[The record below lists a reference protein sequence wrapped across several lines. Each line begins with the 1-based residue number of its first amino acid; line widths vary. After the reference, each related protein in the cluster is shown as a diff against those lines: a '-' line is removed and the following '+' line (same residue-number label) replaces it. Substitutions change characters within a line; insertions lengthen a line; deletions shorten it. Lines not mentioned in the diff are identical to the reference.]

1 MNDTVIVNG
10 RTLPWLFVQRGF
22 KIPSFNFEIS
32 TEKVEGRPGSV
43 FKRKGLNEYRFD
55 LPLVVHNDFLSSGG
69 VKNHDYILE
78 ELVKFFNYDE
88 PVKLQ
93 LKSKKWYWNAYF
105 EGPLEVN
112 SKTENSINVVTVKV
126 VLTDPYK
133 YAIDGSKNTA
143 ISDQVSLVNS
153 GTADTPILV
162 EARSLNNAN
171 YYMITKKDEDY
182 FMIGDDDVNKELKD
196 YSPSI
201 LSDEFKSF
209 AGWTKVTSGQ
219 VQDTIFGG
227 TVGGSFKLEKN
238 KEGFE
243 INNFPEGNGWIGAQY
258 KRGFSKALK
267 DFKVTV
273 KGIVYQKSKGSG
285 KIAYHI
291 YDTDNR
297 LLATL
302 GYINSSGGAPN
313 GKFIVNLFSQS
324 GDEVKILEASN
335 VPMVNKIDTL
345 IIYMSLERIGDTFRL
360 KTWLFNHEKDP
371 NRTKPLQIVNKTY
384 QDKGNFYQ
392 RPVSSISVY
401 EAKNTKSNKMMKMH
415 ALGIYLFEKLPKPVG
430 ARDMIIKKG
439 DLISIDMA
447 NKNVFI
453 NEEPMLSEKTFG
465 SDFFTVDRGH
475 TELIIYPTGI
485 FDTTVKWQDR
495 YL

>member
-55 LPLVVHNDFLSSGG
+55 LHLVVHNDFLSSGG

-162 EARSLNNAN
+162 EARALNNAN

-201 LSDEFKSF
+201 LSDESRTLS
-209 AGWTKVTSGQ
+209 GWNKQSNINFTDNHT
-219 VQDTIFGG
+219 GG
-227 TVGGSFKLEKN
+227 AVGGSFSQSST
-238 KEGFE
+238 KESFVLNTGSVS
-243 INNFPEGNGWIGAQY
+243 GSGWNGAMYKRQFSKQAQDFTTTVKIGVGQRKKGAIRFAQY
-258 KRGFSKALK
+258 
-267 DFKVTV
+267 
-273 KGIVYQKSKGSG
+273 VYDS
-285 KIAYHI
+285 
-291 YDTDNR
+291 DNR
-297 LLATL
+297 VIASIGYTNPNANQAIGRIIVTL
-302 GYINSSGGAPN
+302 FN
-313 GKFIVNLFSQS
+313 QS
-324 GDEVKILEASN
+324 GDQQV
-335 VPMVNKIDTL
+335 
-345 IIYMSLERIGDTFRL
+345 IYNYKNNPKLYKMDDFVIYIKLTR
-360 KTWLFNHEKDP
+360 
-371 NRTKPLQIVNKTY
+371 
-384 QDKGNFYQ
+384 KGNVFTVKSWKYKEFPYPERKKAFDEDEKSFIDSGDFYK
-392 RPVSSISVY
+392 RPVIAASLYI
-401 EAKNTKSNKMMKMH
+401 AKNGNNNVMPLYIFGTYTRE
-415 ALGIYLFEKLPKPVG
+415 LLPKPVG

-447 NKNVFI
+447 NKNVFV

>member
-1 MNDTVIVNG
+1 MRNETIIVNG
-10 RTLPWLFVQRGF
+10 KKLKWLFVERGF
-22 KIPSFNFEIS
+22 KIPSFNYATT
-32 TEKVEGRPGSV
+32 TEKVPGRPGTIKKSRELDGYEFDIPLIV
-43 FKRKGLNEYRFD
+43 RNDYLAGRKTHDDILNE
-55 LPLVVHNDFLSSGG
+55 V
-69 VKNHDYILE
+69 
-78 ELVKFFNYDE
+78 VKFFDYEE

-93 LKSKKWYWNAYF
+93 FSTKGWYWNAYF
-105 EGPLEVN
+105 DGPFEIASN
-112 SKTENSINVVTVKV
+112 NDGFITFNVQV

-133 YAIDGSKNTA
+133 YAIEGSQNTA
-143 ISDQVSLVNS
+143 ISDAVSVVNA
-153 GTADTPILV
+153 GTAETPIIV
-162 EARSLNNAN
+162 EARALQNSN
-171 YYMITKKDEDY
+171 YYMISKGDEDY
-182 FMIGDDDVNKELKD
+182 FMIGDDDLDKPLKD
-196 YSPSI
+196 YSPNI

-209 AGWTKVTSGQ
+209 AGWTKVSSGQ

-267 DFKVTV
+267 DFKVIV
-273 KGIVYQKSKGSG
+273 KGIVYQKSKGAG

-313 GKFIVNLFSQS
+313 GKFIFNLFNQS

-439 DLISIDMA
+439 DLIQINTATKS
-447 NKNVFI
+447 VVV
-453 NEEPMLSEKTFG
+453 NEESFLSEKTFG
-465 SDFFTVDRGH
+465 SDWINVDKGH
-475 TELIIYPTGI
+475 TELVINPPSI

>member
-1 MNDTVIVNG
+1 MRNETIIVNG
-10 RTLPWLFVQRGF
+10 KKLKWLFVERGF
-22 KIPSFNFEIS
+22 KIPSFNYATT
-32 TEKVEGRPGSV
+32 TEKVPGRPGTIKKSRELDGYEFDIPLIV
-43 FKRKGLNEYRFD
+43 RNDYLAGRKTHDDILNE
-55 LPLVVHNDFLSSGG
+55 V
-69 VKNHDYILE
+69 
-78 ELVKFFNYDE
+78 VKFFDYEE

-93 LKSKKWYWNAYF
+93 FSTKGWYWNAYF
-105 EGPLEVN
+105 DGPFEIASN
-112 SKTENSINVVTVKV
+112 NDGFITFNVQV

-133 YAIDGSKNTA
+133 YAIEGSQNTA
-143 ISDQVSLVNS
+143 ISDAVSVVNS
-153 GTADTPILV
+153 GTADTPIIV
-162 EARSLNNAN
+162 EARALQNSN
-171 YYMITKKDEDY
+171 YYMISKGDEDY
-182 FMIGDDDVNKELKD
+182 FMIGDDDLDKPLKD
-196 YSPSI
+196 YSPNI

-209 AGWTKVTSGQ
+209 AGWTKVSSGQ

-267 DFKVTV
+267 DFKVIV
-273 KGIVYQKSKGSG
+273 KGIVYQKSKGAG

-313 GKFIVNLFSQS
+313 GKFIFNLFNQS

-335 VPMVNKIDTL
+335 IPMVNKIDTL

-439 DLISIDMA
+439 DLIQINTATKS
-447 NKNVFI
+447 VVV
-453 NEEPMLSEKTFG
+453 NEESFLSEKTFG
-465 SDFFTVDRGH
+465 SDWINVDKGH
-475 TELIIYPTGI
+475 TELVINPPSI

>member
-1 MNDTVIVNG
+1 MRNETIIVNG
-10 RTLPWLFVQRGF
+10 KKLKWLFVERGF
-22 KIPSFNFEIS
+22 KIPSFNYATT
-32 TEKVEGRPGSV
+32 TEKVPGRPGTIKKSRELDGYEFDIPLIV
-43 FKRKGLNEYRFD
+43 RNDYLAGRKTHDDILNE
-55 LPLVVHNDFLSSGG
+55 V
-69 VKNHDYILE
+69 
-78 ELVKFFNYDE
+78 VKFFDYEE

-93 LKSKKWYWNAYF
+93 FSTKGWYWNAYF
-105 EGPLEVN
+105 DGPFEIASN
-112 SKTENSINVVTVKV
+112 NDGFITFNVQV

-133 YAIDGSKNTA
+133 YAIEGSQNTA
-143 ISDQVSLVNS
+143 ISDAVSVVNS
-153 GTADTPILV
+153 GTADTPIIV
-162 EARSLNNAN
+162 EARALQNSN
-171 YYMITKKDEDY
+171 YYMISKGDEDY
-182 FMIGDDDVNKELKD
+182 FMIGDDDLDKPLKD
-196 YSPSI
+196 YSPNI

-209 AGWTKVTSGQ
+209 AGWTKVSSGQ

-267 DFKVTV
+267 DFKVIV
-273 KGIVYQKSKGSG
+273 KGIVYQKSKGAG

-313 GKFIVNLFSQS
+313 GKFIFNLFNQS

-439 DLISIDMA
+439 DLIQINTATKS
-447 NKNVFI
+447 VVV
-453 NEEPMLSEKTFG
+453 NEESFLSEKTFG
-465 SDFFTVDRGH
+465 SDWINVDKGH
-475 TELIIYPTGI
+475 TELVINPPSI

>member
-1 MNDTVIVNG
+1 MRNETIIVNG
-10 RTLPWLFVQRGF
+10 KKLKWLFVERGF
-22 KIPSFNFEIS
+22 KIPSFNYATT
-32 TEKVEGRPGSV
+32 TEKVPGRPGTIKKSRELDGYEFDIPLIV
-43 FKRKGLNEYRFD
+43 RNDYLAGRKTHDDILNE
-55 LPLVVHNDFLSSGG
+55 V
-69 VKNHDYILE
+69 
-78 ELVKFFNYDE
+78 VKFFDYEE

-93 LKSKKWYWNAYF
+93 FSTKGWYWNAYF
-105 EGPLEVN
+105 DGPFEIASN
-112 SKTENSINVVTVKV
+112 NDGFITFNVQV

-133 YAIDGSKNTA
+133 YAIEGSQNTA
-143 ISDQVSLVNS
+143 ISDAVSVVNS
-153 GTADTPILV
+153 GTADTPVIV
-162 EARSLNNAN
+162 EARALQNSN
-171 YYMITKKDEDY
+171 YYMISKGDEDY
-182 FMIGDDDVNKELKD
+182 FMIGDDDLDKPLKD
-196 YSPSI
+196 YSPNI

-209 AGWTKVTSGQ
+209 AGWTKVASGQ

-267 DFKVTV
+267 DFKVIV
-273 KGIVYQKSKGSG
+273 KGIIYQKSKGAG

-313 GKFIVNLFSQS
+313 GKFIFNLFNQS

-401 EAKNTKSNKMMKMH
+401 EAKNTKSNEMMKMH

-439 DLISIDMA
+439 DLIQINTATKS
-447 NKNVFI
+447 VVV
-453 NEEPMLSEKTFG
+453 NEESFLSEKTFG
-465 SDFFTVDRGH
+465 SDWINVDKGH
-475 TELIIYPTGI
+475 TELVINPPGI